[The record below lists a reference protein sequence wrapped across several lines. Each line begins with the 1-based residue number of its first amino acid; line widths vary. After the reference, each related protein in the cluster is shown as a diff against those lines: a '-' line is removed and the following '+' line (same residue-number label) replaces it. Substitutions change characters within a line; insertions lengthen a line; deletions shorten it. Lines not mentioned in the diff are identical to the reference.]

1 FNAPVTSDPITY
13 FWERSFNM
21 KQILTFTF
29 FLFQLYTLSAQQQK
43 TVADKIIGVVG
54 DRIILQSDIKNA
66 VADAARQGGTIPEGA
81 ECIILEQA
89 LVSKVLMLQAVKDS
103 LPVTD
108 EEVEA
113 DLDLRVREFIRAY
126 GTQEELERIA
136 GKTIYQIKDD
146 ARESIKESKLAQAMQ
161 QKIVTNV
168 RITPNEVKAYFDKV
182 PVDSLPF
189 FESELE
195 IGQIIVYPQASKDL
209 EQYIIGELNTYK
221 KQVESK
227 LTQFEPLAKRVSEG
241 EDEKIR
247 GREFEINR
255 TAGQF
260 DPAFLA
266 AAFRL
271 KDGQISN
278 PFKSKFG
285 YHIIQMVQRNGDN
298 AVVRHILR
306 KPPVTEAEMS
316 AGISKLDSVRAKLIA
331 GTIDFNT
338 AAGRYSEDEAAK
350 FAGAFI
356 KSGDGDTYL
365 NIDELDKEIVAGL
378 DKLKVGE
385 FSQPTL
391 FTNERGEKGI
401 RILYLKSRSE
411 PHRMNVRDDYNK
423 ISNAA
428 LEEKKA
434 AASEKWLT
442 SRIGTYYIMIDPSVS
457 NCPQLQK
464 WTGAAKMAGTN

>member
-1 FNAPVTSDPITY
+1 
-13 FWERSFNM
+13 M
-21 KQILTFTF
+21 KKILTFS
-29 FLFQLYTLSAQQQK
+29 LLLVLSYVASAQAQK
-43 TVADKIIGVVG
+43 IVADKIIGVVG
-54 DRIILQSDIKNA
+54 DRIILQSDVKNA
-66 VADAARQGGTIPEGA
+66 IADASRSGQPIPEDA
-81 ECIILEQA
+81 ECLILEQA

-113 DLDLRVREFIRAY
+113 DLDLRIREFIRSY
-126 GTQEELERIA
+126 GTQEELERVA

-161 QKIVTNV
+161 RKIVDNV

-182 PVDSLPF
+182 PKDSLPF

-195 IGQIIVYPQASKDL
+195 IGQIIVYPKASKDL
-209 EQYIIGELNTYK
+209 EQYIIDELNTYK
-221 KQVESK
+221 KQLEAK
-227 LTQFEPLAKRVSEG
+227 LTPFEQLARRVSEG

-271 KDGQISN
+271 KDGQISA

-285 YHIIQMVQRNGDN
+285 YHIVQMVQRNGDN
-298 AVVRHILR
+298 AIVRHILR
-306 KPPVTEAEMS
+306 KPPVTDAEIT
-316 AGISKLDSVRAKLIA
+316 AGMATLDSVRSKLIA

-356 KSGDGDTYL
+356 TSRDGDTYL
-365 NIDELDKEIVAGL
+365 TIDELDKDIVTAL
-378 DKLKVGE
+378 EKLSVGAY
-385 FSQPTL
+385 SQPAV
-391 FTNERGEKGI
+391 FTNERGDKGV

-423 ISNAA
+423 ISQAA

-434 AASEKWLT
+434 MTSDKWLN
-442 SRIGTYYIMIDPSVS
+442 SRIASYYIMIDPSVAT
-457 NCPQLQK
+457 CPQLQK
-464 WTGAAKMAGTN
+464 WTGAAKVAGIN

>member
-1 FNAPVTSDPITY
+1 MFQCAIFGNDH
-13 FWERSFNM
+13 FNM
-21 KQILTFTF
+21 KNILTFSF
-29 FLFQLYTLSAQQQK
+29 FLFTFFASAQQQK
-43 TVADKIIGVVG
+43 IVADKIVGVVG
-54 DRIILQSDIKNA
+54 DRIILQSDVKNA
-66 VADAARQGGTIPEGA
+66 IADAARQGGPIPENA

-89 LVSKVLMLQAVKDS
+89 LVSKVLMLQAQKDS

-113 DLDLRVREFIRAY
+113 DLDLRIRDFIRAY
-126 GTQEELERIA
+126 GTQEALEEIA
-136 GKTIYQIKDD
+136 NKTIYQIKDD

-161 QKIVTNV
+161 RKIVDGV

-195 IGQIIVYPQASKDL
+195 IGQIIVYPKANREL
-209 EQYIIGELNTYK
+209 EQYIIDELNTYK
-221 KQVESK
+221 KQLESK
-227 LTQFEPLAKRVSEG
+227 LTSFDQLAKRVSEG
-241 EDEKIR
+241 EEESIR

-255 TAGQF
+255 TEGQF
-260 DPAFLA
+260 DPAFIS

-271 KDGQISN
+271 KDGQISA

-285 YHIIQMVQRNGDN
+285 YHIVQMVQRNGDN
-298 AVVRHILR
+298 ASVRHILR
-306 KPPVTEAEMS
+306 RPPVTDAEI
-316 AGISKLDSVRAKLIA
+316 AADISKLDSVRAKLIA
-331 GTIDFNT
+331 GTLDFNT

-356 KSGDGDTYL
+356 TSRDGDTYL
-365 NIDELDKEIVAGL
+365 TIDELGKDIVTEL

-385 FSQPTL
+385 FSQPAV
-391 FTNERGEKGI
+391 FVNERGDKGV

-411 PHRMNVRDDYNK
+411 PHRMNVRDDYNR
-423 ISNAA
+423 IAQSA

-434 AASEKWLT
+434 ITLDKWLN
-442 SRIGTYYIMIDPSVS
+442 SRIPTYYIMLDPSVS
-457 NCPQLQK
+457 ACPQLQK
-464 WTGAAKMAGTN
+464 WTSASKLAGTN

>member
-1 FNAPVTSDPITY
+1 
-13 FWERSFNM
+13 M
-21 KQILTFTF
+21 KKILTFS
-29 FLFQLYTLSAQQQK
+29 LLVVLSYVASAQAQK
-43 TVADKIIGVVG
+43 IVADKIIGVVG
-54 DRIILQSDIKNA
+54 DRIILQSDVKNA
-66 VADAARQGGTIPEGA
+66 IADASRSGQPLPEDA
-81 ECIILEQA
+81 ECLILEQA

-113 DLDLRVREFIRAY
+113 DLDLRIREFIRSY
-126 GTQEELERIA
+126 GTQEELERVA

-161 QKIVTNV
+161 RKIVDNV

-182 PVDSLPF
+182 PKDSLPF

-195 IGQIIVYPQASKDL
+195 IGQIIVYPKASRDL
-209 EQYIIGELNTYK
+209 EQYIIDELNTYK
-221 KQVESK
+221 KQLEAK
-227 LTQFEPLAKRVSEG
+227 LTPFEQLAKRVSEG

-260 DPAFLA
+260 DPAFLT

-271 KDGQISN
+271 KDGQISA

-285 YHIIQMVQRNGDN
+285 YHIVQMVQRNGDN
-298 AVVRHILR
+298 AIVRHILR
-306 KPPVTEAEMS
+306 KPPVTDAEIN
-316 AGISKLDSVRAKLIA
+316 AGMATLDSVRSKLIA

-356 KSGDGDTYL
+356 TSRDGDTYL
-365 NIDELDKEIVAGL
+365 TIDELDKDIVTAL
-378 DKLKVGE
+378 EKLSVGAY
-385 FSQPTL
+385 SQPAV
-391 FTNERGEKGI
+391 FTNERGDKGV

-423 ISNAA
+423 ISQAA

-434 AASEKWLT
+434 MTSDKWLN
-442 SRIGTYYIMIDPSVS
+442 SRIASYYIMIDPSVAT
-457 NCPQLQK
+457 CPQLQK
-464 WTGAAKMAGTN
+464 WTGAAKVAGIN

>member
-1 FNAPVTSDPITY
+1 
-13 FWERSFNM
+13 M
-21 KQILTFTF
+21 KYS
-29 FLFQLYTLSAQQQK
+29 FLFSLLLFTAFISAAQQQK
-43 TVADKIIGVVG
+43 VVADKIVGVVG
-54 DRIILQSDIKNA
+54 DRIILQSDVKNA
-66 VADAARQGGTIPEGA
+66 IADAARQGGTIPEGA

-113 DLDLRVREFIRAY
+113 DLDLRIRNFISSY
-126 GTQEELERIA
+126 GTQEALENIA

-161 QKIVTNV
+161 RKIVDGV

-182 PVDSLPF
+182 PTDSLPF

-195 IGQIIVYPQASKDL
+195 IGQIVVYPKASRDL
-209 EQYIIGELNTYK
+209 EQYIIDELATYK
-221 KQVESK
+221 KQLEAK
-227 LTQFEPLAKRVSEG
+227 LTPFEQLAKRVSEG
-241 EDEKIR
+241 EDEQIR

-260 DPAFLA
+260 DPAFIA

-271 KDGQISN
+271 KDGQISP

-306 KPPVTEAEMS
+306 KPPVTDAEIAAS
-316 AGISKLDSVRAKLIA
+316 VSKLDSVRAKLITGA
-331 GTIDFNT
+331 IDFNT
-338 AAGRYSEDEAAK
+338 AAGRYSEDETQK

-356 KSGDGDTYL
+356 QSRDGDTYVT
-365 NIDELDKEIVAGL
+365 IDELDKDIVAIL

-385 FSQPTL
+385 YSQPGV
-391 FTNERGEKGI
+391 FVNERGDKAV
-401 RILYLKSRSE
+401 RVVYLKSRSE
-411 PHRMNVRDDYNK
+411 PHRMNLRDDYNR
-423 ISNAA
+423 ISQAA

-434 AASEKWLT
+434 SVLDKWL
-442 SRIGTYYIMIDPSVS
+442 SARIPTYYVMVDPSVS
-457 NCPQLQK
+457 GCPQLQK
-464 WTGAAKMAGTN
+464 WTGTAKTATIF

>member
-1 FNAPVTSDPITY
+1 
-13 FWERSFNM
+13 M
-21 KQILTFTF
+21 KKILTFS
-29 FLFQLYTLSAQQQK
+29 LLIVLSYVASAQAQK
-43 TVADKIIGVVG
+43 IVADKIIGVVG
-54 DRIILQSDIKNA
+54 DRIILQSDVKNA
-66 VADAARQGGTIPEGA
+66 IADASRSGQPLPEDA
-81 ECIILEQA
+81 ECLILEQA

-113 DLDLRVREFIRAY
+113 DLDLRIREFIRSY
-126 GTQEELERIA
+126 GTQEELERVA

-161 QKIVTNV
+161 RKIVDNV

-182 PVDSLPF
+182 PKDSLPF

-195 IGQIIVYPQASKDL
+195 IGQIIVYPKASRDL
-209 EQYIIGELNTYK
+209 EQYIIDELNTYK
-221 KQVESK
+221 KQLEAK
-227 LTQFEPLAKRVSEG
+227 LTPFEQLAKRVSEG

-260 DPAFLA
+260 DPAFLT

-271 KDGQISN
+271 KDGQISA

-285 YHIIQMVQRNGDN
+285 YHIVQMVQRNGDN
-298 AVVRHILR
+298 AIVRHILR
-306 KPPVTEAEMS
+306 KPPVTDAEIN
-316 AGISKLDSVRAKLIA
+316 AGMATLDSVRSKLIA

-356 KSGDGDTYL
+356 TSRDGDTYL
-365 NIDELDKEIVAGL
+365 TIDELDKDIVTAL
-378 DKLKVGE
+378 EKLSVGAY
-385 FSQPTL
+385 SQPAV
-391 FTNERGEKGI
+391 FTNERGDKGV

-423 ISNAA
+423 ISQAA

-434 AASEKWLT
+434 MTSDKWLN
-442 SRIGTYYIMIDPSVS
+442 SRIASYYIMIDPSVAT
-457 NCPQLQK
+457 CPQLQK
-464 WTGAAKMAGTN
+464 WTGAAKVAGIN